1 MRVAAR
7 MAPFLEPEQTRTIMP
22 KLRPLVCLGVLLLTA
37 CQHGRQHPNTRPDTL
52 RKQASEQAGV
62 IEVRP
67 LQDPAIRELYTQ
79 ARAFEAQ
86 GKYRWAVKRIR
97 QALRLAPDH
106 PELLQYLAEL
116 LLNEGHAELARNY
129 ARNSWE
135 KGPRVGPL
143 CSRNWLTMAS
153 AYRLER
159 QESKAREAE
168 QQARRCA
175 VQPGKRL

>member
-1 MRVAAR
+1 
-7 MAPFLEPEQTRTIMP
+7 MP
-22 KLRPLVCLGVLLLTA
+22 KLRPLVCLSVLALAA
-37 CQHGRQHPNTRPDTL
+37 CQNGQQRPDIRPDSL

-67 LQDPAIRELYTQ
+67 LQDPAIRELFAQ
-79 ARAFEAQ
+79 ARAYEAQ
-86 GKYRWAVKRIR
+86 GKYRWAIKRIR
-97 QALRLAPDH
+97 QALRLAPGH

-116 LLNEGHAELARNY
+116 LLNEGHAELALNY
-129 ARNSWE
+129 ARDSWE

-143 CSRNWLTMAS
+143 CSRNWLTMAG
-153 AYRLER
+153 AYRLEQ
-159 QESKAREAE
+159 QEARAREAE

>member
-1 MRVAAR
+1 MLAAAR
-7 MAPFLEPEQTRTIMP
+7 MAPFLEPEKIRPIMP
-22 KLRPLVCLGVLLLTA
+22 KLWPLVCLSLLLLTA
-37 CQHGRQHPNTRPDTL
+37 CQNGQQRPDTRPEHL
-52 RKQASEQAGV
+52 RKQASAQAGI

-67 LQDPAIRELYTQ
+67 LQDPAIRELFKQ
-79 ARAFEAQ
+79 AQAYEAQ
-86 GKYRWAVKRIR
+86 GRYRWAVKRIR

-116 LLNEGHAELARNY
+116 LLNEGHAELALNY

-153 AYRLER
+153 AYRLEQ
-159 QESKAREAE
+159 QENKAREAE

-175 VQPGKRL
+175 VQAGKRL